1 MTDHL
6 YAVVDGPADRPA
18 VVLGSS
24 LGSTSA
30 MWQPQ
35 VAGLSE
41 QFQVVR
47 YDHLGHGASDV
58 PEGPYTI
65 ERLGRAV
72 LGLMDR
78 LGLDRVS
85 YAGLS
90 LGGMV
95 GIWLAE
101 NAPDR
106 IDRMVLLCTSAY
118 LSPEPW
124 HERIAAVRA
133 GGTKSIAEAVIG
145 RWFTPRWALNHAEE
159 VRGFRD
165 TLENTP
171 QDGYL
176 ACCAAVA
183 GMDLRSGLGGIGVPT
198 LVIGGADDASIPVEH
213 QRAIADAIP
222 GARLQVLDQAAHLAS
237 VEQSEAVTAAL
248 LDHLGGGLSGEDEDR
263 GRPQPS

>member
-1 MTDHL
+1 
-6 YAVVDGPADRPA
+6 
-18 VVLGSS
+18 VLGSS
-24 LGSTSA
+24 LGATSA

-35 VAGLSE
+35 VAALSE
-41 QFQVVR
+41 RFQVVR
-47 YDHLGHGASDV
+47 YDHLGHGKSDV

-72 LGLMDR
+72 LALLDR
-78 LGLDRVS
+78 LGRDRVS

-124 HERIAAVRA
+124 QERIEAVRT
-133 GGTKSIAEAVIG
+133 GGIRSISEAVVG
-145 RWFTPRWALNHAEE
+145 RWFTPQWSLDHPDE
-159 VRGFRD
+159 VRGFRE

-176 ACCAAVA
+176 ACCAAVGA
-183 GMDLRSGLGGIGVPT
+183 MDLRAGLGGIGIPT
-198 LVIGGADDASIPVEH
+198 LVIGAAGDASIPVEH
-213 QRAIADAIP
+213 QRAIAAAIP
-222 GARLQVLDQAAHLAS
+222 GARLQVIDQAAHLAS

-248 LDHLGGGLSGEDEDR
+248 LAHLGR
-263 GRPQPS
+263 G

>member
-1 MTDHL
+1 MTDNLH
-6 YAVVDGPADRPA
+6 AAVDGSADRPA

-24 LGSTSA
+24 LGATSA

-35 VAGLSE
+35 VAALSE
-41 QFQVVR
+41 RFQVVR
-47 YDHLGHGASDV
+47 YDHLGHGKSDV

-72 LGLMDR
+72 LALLDR
-78 LGLDRVS
+78 LGRDRVS

-124 HERIAAVRA
+124 QERIEAVRT
-133 GGTKSIAEAVIG
+133 GGIRSISEAVVG
-145 RWFTPRWALNHAEE
+145 RWFTPQWSLDHPDE
-159 VRGFRD
+159 VRGFRE

-176 ACCAAVA
+176 ACCAAVGA
-183 GMDLRSGLGGIGVPT
+183 MDLRAGLGGIGIPT
-198 LVIGGADDASIPVEH
+198 LVIGAAGDASIPVEH
-213 QRAIADAIP
+213 QRAIAEAIP
-222 GARLQVLDQAAHLAS
+222 GARLQVIDQAAHLAS

-248 LDHLGGGLSGEDEDR
+248 LAHLGR
-263 GRPQPS
+263 G

>member
-1 MTDHL
+1 MTDRLH
-6 YAVVDGPADRPA
+6 AVVDGSADLPA

-41 QFQVVR
+41 RFRVVR

-65 ERLGRAV
+65 DRLGNAV
-72 LGLMDR
+72 LALLDR
-78 LGLDRVS
+78 LGLERVG
-85 YAGLS
+85 YAGIS

-101 NAPDR
+101 NAPER
-106 IDRMVLLCTSAY
+106 IDRLALLCTSAY

-133 GGTKSIAEAVIG
+133 GGIRSIAEAVVG
-145 RWFTPRWALNHAEE
+145 RWFTPEWALAHADE
-159 VRGFRD
+159 VGRFRAG
-165 TLENTP
+165 LETTP
-171 QDGYL
+171 QEGYV
-176 ACCAAVA
+176 ACCAAIA
-183 GMDLRSGLGGIGVPT
+183 SMDLRSGLGGIGVPT
-198 LVIGGADDASIPVEH
+198 LVIGAAGDMAIPVDH
-213 QRAIADAIP
+213 QRAIAAAIP
-222 GARLQVLDQAAHLAS
+222 GARLQVLDHAAHVAS

-248 LDHLGGGLSGEDEDR
+248 LAHLGGG
-263 GRPQPS
+263 